1 MIEQVPEI
9 ISPDYQAAYAA
20 LARRVAAA
28 HAFAQAENY
37 LSVIDEL
44 CAAMQVIEAVEN
56 PVMFIKSINP
66 TSENV

>member
-9 ISPDYQAAYAA
+9 ISPDYQAVYAA

-28 HAFAQAENY
+28 HAFAKTEDY

-44 CAAMQVIEAVEN
+44 CEAMRVIEAVEN
-56 PVMFIKSINP
+56 PVVFIKSINLAG
-66 TSENV
+66 

>member
-9 ISPDYQAAYAA
+9 ISPDYQAVYAA

-28 HAFAQAENY
+28 HAFAKTEDY

-44 CAAMQVIEAVEN
+44 CEAMRVIEAAV
-56 PVMFIKSINP
+56 
-66 TSENV
+66 